1 MFLLKKVFKL
11 INPNNKKIASIDAGT
26 KYTGITYWFGD
37 SRLKTELIE
46 NTSKIRSIIPLQSA
60 KLILNKLQSGYDVVI
75 LEDFAYNQGGF
86 FNTDQAEIAGII
98 KYYCLTKKINYT
110 TIPPNT
116 VKYLIT
122 GDGRA
127 KKNEVMNTL
136 KKKGIYEGLGTS
148 HEYDSVAIGLSYFLI
163 WNKATQAMYKRSI
176 LFNKED

>member
-1 MFLLKKVFKL
+1 MKKVFKL
-11 INPNNKKIASIDAGT
+11 INPSNKKIVSIDAGT
-26 KYTGITYWFGD
+26 RYTGITCWLGNNRI
-37 SRLKTELIE
+37 STELLE
-46 NTSKIRSIIPLQSA
+46 NNAKNRSVIPLQSA
-60 KLILNKLQSGYDVVI
+60 KTILSKLQSGFDLVI

-110 TIPPNT
+110 SIPPNT

-136 KKKGIYEGLGTS
+136 KKKGIYEGLKTS